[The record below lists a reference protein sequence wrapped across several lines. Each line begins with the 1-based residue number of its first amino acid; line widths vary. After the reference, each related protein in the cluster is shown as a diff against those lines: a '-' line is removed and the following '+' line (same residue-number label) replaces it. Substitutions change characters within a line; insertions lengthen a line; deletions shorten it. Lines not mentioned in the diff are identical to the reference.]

1 IFSCTCG
8 LIRILYG
15 VVLRSEGNMSRL
27 TAQGLWVLILV
38 GTLCVGMASS
48 GKMIGVAIA
57 KGSFQVDDARVS
69 GNGTIFDGA
78 SVQTAESSSQIN
90 LQNGARM
97 ALGPDSRARI
107 MAARLTLEKGLGELQ
122 ASAKFEIEARTLRI
136 T

>member
-1 IFSCTCG
+1 
-8 LIRILYG
+8 
-15 VVLRSEGNMSRL
+15 MSRL

-107 MAARLTLEKGLGELQ
+107 MAARLTLEKGLGEAFTPEVKSAWVSVYTLLAGTMKSGAMEQ
-122 ASAKFEIEARTLRI
+122 AA
-136 T
+136 